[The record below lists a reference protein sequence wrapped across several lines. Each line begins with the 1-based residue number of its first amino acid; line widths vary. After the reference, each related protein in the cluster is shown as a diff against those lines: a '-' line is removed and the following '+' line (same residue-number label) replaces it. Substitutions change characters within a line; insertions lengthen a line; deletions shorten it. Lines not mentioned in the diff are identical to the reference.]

1 MSQIPIF
8 TEIPQLK
15 KPKRDKKSE
24 GDKDGILRDSKKQK
38 NQVPETWTKYKTSLC
53 KHWELYKTC
62 SLGNM
67 CSFAHG

>member
-1 MSQIPIF
+1 MSQIPIV

-38 NQVPETWTKYKTSLC
+38 NQVPYKTSLC